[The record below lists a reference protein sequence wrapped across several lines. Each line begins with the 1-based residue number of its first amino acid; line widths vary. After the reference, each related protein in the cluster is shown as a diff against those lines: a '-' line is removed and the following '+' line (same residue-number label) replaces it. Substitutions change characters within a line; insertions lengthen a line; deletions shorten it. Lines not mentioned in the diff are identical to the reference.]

1 MANWPC
7 LLPASAG
14 TKRNPYVT
22 TSTQQQDAS
31 TTDSFISLRD
41 VVFRHDTRNIL
52 DGLNLDIAQGSVV
65 AILGPSGVGKST
77 ILKLI
82 TGQIRPVSGT
92 ITVNRQRVD
101 QLSGTQLNR
110 YRKTLGV
117 MLQNS
122 ALLTDMTVFENV
134 ALPVREHT
142 RLPEPVIRRLVLSK
156 LQAVGLRGSID
167 MLPRELSGGM
177 ARRVA
182 LARALVLDPEL
193 VLYDEPFTGL
203 DPIAAATVSKL
214 IRHVNEALN
223 VTSVVITHDV
233 DRMQGLIDCAH
244 IMIGGKI
251 AASGTPAQLAA
262 DETPM
267 IRQFMQ
273 GLADGPVPFHYPAPD
288 LAEDL
293 LQ

>member
-1 MANWPC
+1 M
-7 LLPASAG
+7 
-14 TKRNPYVT
+14 T
-22 TSTQQQDAS
+22 TSSQQQDPS

-82 TGQIRPVSGT
+82 TGQIRPVSGSVM
-92 ITVNRQRVD
+92 VNRQRVD
-101 QLSGTQLNR
+101 QLSGSKLNG

-233 DRMQGLIDCAH
+233 ERMQGLIDCAH

-262 DETPM
+262 DDTPM

-273 GLADGPVPFHYPAPD
+273 GLPDGPVPFHYPAPD

>member
-1 MANWPC
+1 MTTAKQPQHSAN
-7 LLPASAG
+7 
-14 TKRNPYVT
+14 
-22 TSTQQQDAS
+22 QDA
-31 TTDSFISLRD
+31 FISLRD
-41 VVFRHDTRNIL
+41 VVFKHDTLTVL
-52 DGLNLDIAQGSVV
+52 DGLDLDIEQGSVV

-82 TGQIRPVSGT
+82 TGQLRPQSGT
-92 ITVNRQRVD
+92 VMVNGQRVD
-101 QLSGTQLNR
+101 QLTGSKLNN

-122 ALLTDMTVFENV
+122 ALLTDMSVFENV

-142 RLPEPVIRRLVLSK
+142 RLPEPVLRRLVLSK
-156 LQAVGLRGSID
+156 LQAVGLRGAID

-182 LARALVLDPEL
+182 LARALVLDPEV

-214 IRHVNEALN
+214 IRHINQALN

-233 DRMQGLIDCAH
+233 ERMQGLIDCAH
-244 IMIGGKI
+244 IIIGGKI
-251 AASGTPAQLAA
+251 ATSGTPAQLTQ

-293 LQ
+293 LR

>member
-1 MANWPC
+1 M
-7 LLPASAG
+7 
-14 TKRNPYVT
+14 T
-22 TSTQQQDAS
+22 TSSQQQDAS

>member
-1 MANWPC
+1 
-7 LLPASAG
+7 
-14 TKRNPYVT
+14 VT
-22 TSTQQQDAS
+22 HSKQQQDEAS
-31 TTDSFISLRD
+31 DGNFISLHD
-41 VVFRHDTRNIL
+41 VVFRHDTRTIL
-52 DGLNLDIAQGSVV
+52 DGLNLDIAKGSVV

-82 TGQIRPVSGT
+82 TGQIRPVSGSV
-92 ITVNRQRVD
+92 TVNRQRVD
-101 QLSGTQLNR
+101 QLSGSKLND

-142 RLPEPVIRRLVLSK
+142 RLPQPVIRRLVLSK
-156 LQAVGLRGSID
+156 LHAVGLRGSID

-233 DRMQGLIDCAH
+233 ERMQGLIDCAH
-244 IMIGGKI
+244 IIIGGKI
-251 AASGTPAQLAA
+251 AASGTPAELAA
-262 DETPM
+262 DESPM

-273 GLADGPVPFHYPAPD
+273 GLPDGPVPFHYPAPD

>member
-1 MANWPC
+1 M
-7 LLPASAG
+7 
-14 TKRNPYVT
+14 T

>member
-1 MANWPC
+1 M
-7 LLPASAG
+7 PAASLRRN
-14 TKRNPYVT
+14 KRNPYVT
-22 TSTQQQDAS
+22 TSSQHKDPSS
-31 TTDSFISLRD
+31 TDRFICLRD

-101 QLSGTQLNR
+101 QLSGRKLND

-251 AASGTPAQLAA
+251 AASGTPAQLAN

>member
-1 MANWPC
+1 
-7 LLPASAG
+7 
-14 TKRNPYVT
+14 VT
-22 TSTQQQDAS
+22 TSSQQQDPS

-82 TGQIRPVSGT
+82 TGQIRPVSGSVM
-92 ITVNRQRVD
+92 VNRQRVD
-101 QLSGTQLNR
+101 QLSGSKLNG

-156 LQAVGLRGSID
+156 LQAVGLRGCID

-233 DRMQGLIDCAH
+233 ERMQGLIDCAH

-262 DETPM
+262 DDTPM

-273 GLADGPVPFHYPAPD
+273 GLPDGPVPFHYPAPD

>member
-1 MANWPC
+1 
-7 LLPASAG
+7 
-14 TKRNPYVT
+14 VT
-22 TSTQQQDAS
+22 TSSQQQDPS

-82 TGQIRPVSGT
+82 TGQIRPVSGSVM
-92 ITVNRQRVD
+92 VNRQRVD
-101 QLSGTQLNR
+101 QLSGSKLNG

-233 DRMQGLIDCAH
+233 ERMQGLIDCAH

-262 DETPM
+262 DDTPM

-273 GLADGPVPFHYPAPD
+273 GLPDGPVPFHYPAPD

>member
-1 MANWPC
+1 M
-7 LLPASAG
+7 
-14 TKRNPYVT
+14 T
-22 TSTQQQDAS
+22 TSSQHKDPSS
-31 TTDSFISLRD
+31 TDRFICLRD

-101 QLSGTQLNR
+101 QLSGRKLND

>member
-1 MANWPC
+1 
-7 LLPASAG
+7 
-14 TKRNPYVT
+14 VT

>member
-1 MANWPC
+1 
-7 LLPASAG
+7 
-14 TKRNPYVT
+14 VT
-22 TSTQQQDAS
+22 TVNEQQPHHAS
-31 TTDSFISLRD
+31 TRDAFISLRD
-41 VVFRHDTRNIL
+41 VVFRHDARIIL
-52 DGLNLDIAQGSVV
+52 DGLNLDIEQGSVV

-92 ITVNRQRVD
+92 VTVNHQRVD
-101 QLSGTQLNR
+101 VLSGQKLNQ

-244 IMIGGKI
+244 IMIGGKM
-251 AASGTPAQLAA
+251 AASGTPAELAA

-293 LQ
+293 LR

>member
-1 MANWPC
+1 M
-7 LLPASAG
+7 
-14 TKRNPYVT
+14 T
-22 TSTQQQDAS
+22 TVTQQQHRTGQS
-31 TTDSFISLRD
+31 SFISLRV
-41 VVFRHDTRNIL
+41 VVFSHDTRAIL
-52 DGLNLDIAQGSVV
+52 DGLNLDVEQGSVV

-82 TGQIRPVSGT
+82 TGQIRPQNGT
-92 ITVNRQRVD
+92 IMVSHQRVD
-101 QLSGTQLNR
+101 QLSGSKLNN

-122 ALLTDMTVFENV
+122 ALLTDMNVFENV
-134 ALPVREHT
+134 AMPVREHT

-156 LQAVGLRGSID
+156 LQAVGLRGAID
-167 MLPRELSGGM
+167 LLPRELSGGM

-182 LARALVLDPEL
+182 LARALVMDPEL

-233 DRMQGLIDCAH
+233 ERMQGLIDCAH
-244 IMIGGKI
+244 IVIGGKI
-251 AASGTPAQLAA
+251 AASGTPAELAA
-262 DETPM
+262 DQTPM
-267 IRQFMQ
+267 IRQFML

-288 LAEDL
+288 LAADL
-293 LQ
+293 LA

>member
-1 MANWPC
+1 MTTAND
-7 LLPASAG
+7 
-14 TKRNPYVT
+14 
-22 TSTQQQDAS
+22 QQQHDAS
-31 TTDSFISLRD
+31 SGDAFISLRD
-41 VVFRHDTRNIL
+41 VVFRHDTRTIL
-52 DGLNLDIAQGSVV
+52 DGLNLDIQQGSVV

-82 TGQIRPVSGT
+82 TGQITPVSGT
-92 ITVNRQRVD
+92 VTVNHQRVD
-101 QLSGTQLNR
+101 QLSGQKLNR

-193 VLYDEPFTGL
+193 VLYDEPFAGL

-214 IRHVNEALN
+214 IRHINEALN

-244 IMIGGKI
+244 IIIGGKI
-251 AASGTPAQLAA
+251 AASGTPAELAA

>member
-1 MANWPC
+1 MSPSKQQ
-7 LLPASAG
+7 ASETGQAG
-14 TKRNPYVT
+14 
-22 TSTQQQDAS
+22 
-31 TTDSFISLRD
+31 FIRLRD
-41 VVFRHDTRNIL
+41 VVFRHDTLTVL
-52 DGLNLDIAQGSVV
+52 DGLNLDIEQGSVV

-82 TGQIRPVSGT
+82 TGQLQPESGSV
-92 ITVNRQRVD
+92 TVNQQRVD
-101 QLSGTQLNR
+101 QLSGSKLNQ

-142 RLPEPVIRRLVLSK
+142 RLPEAVIRRLVLSK
-156 LQAVGLRGSID
+156 LQAVGLRGAID

-203 DPIAAATVSKL
+203 DPIAAAAVGKL
-214 IRHVNEALN
+214 IRHINEALN
-223 VTSVVITHDV
+223 VTSLIITHDV
-233 DRMQGLIDCAH
+233 ERMQGLIDCAH
-244 IMIGGKI
+244 IIIDGKI
-251 AASGTPAQLAA
+251 AVSGTPAELHE
-262 DETPM
+262 DTSPM

-293 LQ
+293 LR

>member
-1 MANWPC
+1 M
-7 LLPASAG
+7 
-14 TKRNPYVT
+14 T
-22 TSTQQQDAS
+22 TSSQQQDPS
-31 TTDSFISLRD
+31 STDSFISLRD

>member
-1 MANWPC
+1 M
-7 LLPASAG
+7 
-14 TKRNPYVT
+14 T
-22 TSTQQQDAS
+22 TSSQHKDPSS
-31 TTDSFISLRD
+31 TDRFICLRD

-92 ITVNRQRVD
+92 IMVNRQRVD
-101 QLSGTQLNR
+101 QLSGRKLND